1 MLKKKSFLSW
11 LCENSFRTLFSEVY
25 KVTLQVSFVF
35 VVICVLF
42 LLVSLLLPKDN
53 DNDFNINYLYEFL
66 PTSLQTPV
74 TWGER
79 TTMFYIYIYIYIVD
93 GYEQKY
99 PSDV

>member
-1 MLKKKSFLSW
+1 MLEKKSFLSW
-11 LCENSFRTLFSEVY
+11 LYENSFKTLFSEVY

-42 LLVSLLLPKDN
+42 LLVSFLLPKDN
-53 DNDFNINYLYEFL
+53 DDEFDINYLYEFL

-74 TWGER
+74 TWGEQ
-79 TTMFYIYIYIYIVD
+79 TNMFYIYIYILWMAMN
-93 GYEQKY
+93 QKY